1 MVTSRDTRR
10 LVLRQLWPGRA
21 AASALAGAVL
31 AATVLP
37 LLAPQLTRRFVD
49 GAIAGDRI
57 AALTLIAL
65 GYLGLAVSGQA
76 ARMLTAWLA
85 SRLAWDGTNRLRE
98 RLAEH
103 ALGLDLDYHGQHTPG
118 EMIER
123 VDGDVVALAEFVA
136 SFLLDVVASLLLLLG
151 VLLVV
156 FTVDVRIGAAL
167 AGYCAVVGS
176 AMVRAQRLA
185 VPAAT
190 RVRERYAALFGT
202 LEERLAGAEDIR
214 ANGAG
219 HHVVNRLHQAS
230 AALYR
235 SDLRAERIGGGL
247 FAGTTVA
254 FAAGTAIVLGLAAWI
269 QQAGALTVGT
279 AVLLFQYTQMIRAP
293 FERLIDQLQ
302 QYQRALAAVARVG
315 ELLARP
321 RSLAEPTRARP
332 LPATGPLSLELS
344 GVGFA
349 YPDDEAPV
357 LSGVDL
363 HLPAGQT
370 LGLVGRT
377 GSGKTTIARLVL
389 RLYDPTEGVVRV
401 GGVDLRRTDRSERRR
416 RIGAVTQDVQLFAAS
431 VRDNLTLFR
440 PELAGDD
447 RLRAVLAEVG
457 LGGWLAGLPDGLDTP
472 LGGQGTGAGAGAGVS
487 AGEAQLLAFARAFL
501 TDPGLVV
508 LDEASSR
515 LDPATEQRIEAA
527 IDRLLTNRTAVL
539 IAHRLSSLSR
549 VDQIAVVADG
559 RVVEYGPRAELATDP
574 DSRFARLLAAAG
586 VGS

>member
-1 MVTSRDTRR
+1 
-10 LVLRQLWPGRA
+10 
-21 AASALAGAVL
+21 
-31 AATVLP
+31 
-37 LLAPQLTRRFVD
+37 
-49 GAIAGDRI
+49 
-57 AALTLIAL
+57 
-65 GYLGLAVSGQA
+65 
-76 ARMLTAWLA
+76 
-85 SRLAWDGTNRLRE
+85 
-98 RLAEH
+98 
-103 ALGLDLDYHGQHTPG
+103 
-118 EMIER
+118 
-123 VDGDVVALAEFVA
+123 
-136 SFLLDVVASLLLLLG
+136 
-151 VLLVV
+151 
-156 FTVDVRIGAAL
+156 
-167 AGYCAVVGS
+167 
-176 AMVRAQRLA
+176 
-185 VPAAT
+185 
-190 RVRERYAALFGT
+190 
-202 LEERLAGAEDIR
+202 
-214 ANGAG
+214 
-219 HHVVNRLHQAS
+219 
-230 AALYR
+230 
-235 SDLRAERIGGGL
+235 
-247 FAGTTVA
+247 
-254 FAAGTAIVLGLAAWI
+254 
-269 QQAGALTVGT
+269 
-279 AVLLFQYTQMIRAP
+279 
-293 FERLIDQLQ
+293 
-302 QYQRALAAVARVG
+302 
-315 ELLARP
+315 
-321 RSLAEPTRARP
+321 
-332 LPATGPLSLELS
+332 
-344 GVGFA
+344 
-349 YPDDEAPV
+349 V

-389 RLYDPTEGVVRV
+389 RLYDPTEGVLRV